1 VPSDI
6 QEIFNLLALM
16 DIEIIII
23 IKAELSPDFH
33 EEGEGSNWSRLYHGI
48 IKERNS
54 IARF

>member
-23 IKAELSPDFH
+23 IKAELSPDFTRK
-33 EEGEGSNWSRLYHGI
+33 G
-48 IKERNS
+48 KEATGPGC
-54 IARF
+54 ITE

>member
-23 IKAELSPDFH
+23 IKAELSPDFTRK
-33 EEGEGSNWSRLYHGI
+33 G
-48 IKERNS
+48 KEATGPGC
-54 IARF
+54 IME

>member
-23 IKAELSPDFH
+23 IIKAELSPDFTRK
-33 EEGEGSNWSRLYHGI
+33 G
-48 IKERNS
+48 KEATGPGC
-54 IARF
+54 ITE